1 MGVLIKLRL
10 EKTNATIGYVSELPG
25 MHGLELEREYGLI
38 PISPKENLYVVRV
51 ASYDRPD
58 ERKKQSPE
66 IVQHY
71 GDIKISTNE

>member
-1 MGVLIKLRL
+1 
-10 EKTNATIGYVSELPG
+10 
-25 MHGLELEREYGLI
+25 MHGLEVEREYGLI